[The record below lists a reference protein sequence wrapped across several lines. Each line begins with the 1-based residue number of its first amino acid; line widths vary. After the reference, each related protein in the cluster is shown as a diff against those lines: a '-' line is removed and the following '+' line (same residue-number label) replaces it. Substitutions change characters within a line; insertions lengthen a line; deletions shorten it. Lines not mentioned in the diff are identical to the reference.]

1 MANLKDQIEKGK
13 FGQPKENAWHWLLT
27 NRGIVMLAW
36 LVCPTGM
43 ALTYDDSTLGFIIAT
58 AFAVLIPTICLIHDI
73 KWYKELVADNLI
85 KTFKNSKF
93 ISKY

>member
-36 LVCPTGM
+36 LVCPAGM
-43 ALTYDDSTLGFIIAT
+43 IATYGESTLGFFVSL
-58 AFAVLIPTICLIHDI
+58 AFAIVIPAVCLIHDI